1 MQQSEI
7 QALTLREEDLTPR
20 KPIARSKEPID
31 LEIIEQFRSTY
42 AGLIQGRITPEAKTT
57 ILNVLEKG
65 VSLETAACYAM
76 VTPAALKRYLEEG
89 FQEANEYTQ
98 EMYEQGVELS
108 DKARFAM
115 ECMQRAST
123 ASVNMTTEFYE
134 RCMEPGKE
142 HLMLWMLERLDPN
155 RFHLKKKVE
164 TNTNVD
170 VNAHSVVEFKF
181 VSPQMVRTAQ
191 DTQNLND
198 RLDNLKRI
206 YPEKSVD

>member
-42 AGLIQGRITPEAKTT
+42 AGLIQGRITPEAEIT

-65 VSLETAACYAM
+65 VSLEMAASYAM
-76 VTPAALKRYLEEG
+76 VTPAALKKYLEEG

-98 EMYEQGVELS
+98 EMYEQGIELS
-108 DKARFAM
+108 DKAKFAM
-115 ECMQRAST
+115 ECMQRASS

-164 TNTNVD
+164 TNTNID
-170 VNAHSVVEFKF
+170 MNAHSVVEFKF
-181 VSPQMVRTAQ
+181 QTPSAVRPVE
-191 DTQNLND
+191 DT
-198 RLDNLKRI
+198 RLYDEKLAKLKQQ
-206 YPEKSVD
+206 YGD

>member
-42 AGLIQGRITPEAKTT
+42 AGLIQGRITPEAEIT

-65 VSLETAACYAM
+65 VSLETAASYAM
-76 VTPAALKRYLEEG
+76 VTPAALKKYLEEG

-98 EMYEQGVELS
+98 EMYEQGIELS
-108 DKARFAM
+108 DKAKFAM
-115 ECMQRAST
+115 ECMQRASSAT
-123 ASVNMTTEFYE
+123 VTMTTEFYE

-164 TNTNVD
+164 TNTNID
-170 VNAHSVVEFKF
+170 MNAHSVVEFKF
-181 VSPQMVRTAQ
+181 QTPSAVRPAE
-191 DTQNLND
+191 DTKLYD
-198 RLDNLKRI
+198 EKLGKLKQQ
-206 YPEKSVD
+206 YGD

>member
-42 AGLIQGRITPEAKTT
+42 AGLIQGRITPEAEIT

-65 VSLETAACYAM
+65 VSLEMAASYVM
-76 VTPAALKRYLEEG
+76 VTPAALKKYLEEG

-98 EMYEQGVELS
+98 EMYEQGIELS
-108 DKARFAM
+108 DKAKFAM
-115 ECMQRAST
+115 ECMQRASS

-164 TNTNVD
+164 TNTNID
-170 VNAHSVVEFKF
+170 MNAHSVVEFKF
-181 VSPQMVRTAQ
+181 QTPSAVRPVE
-191 DTQNLND
+191 DTKLYD
-198 RLDNLKRI
+198 EKLGKLKQQ
-206 YPEKSVD
+206 YGD

>member
-7 QALTLREEDLTPR
+7 QALTLKEDDLTPR
-20 KPIARSKEPID
+20 KPIVRSKDPID
-31 LEIIEQFRSTY
+31 LEIVEQFRATY
-42 AGLIQGRITPEAKTT
+42 AGLIQGKITPEAQIT

-65 VSLETAACYAM
+65 VSLETAASYAM

-89 FQEANEYTQ
+89 FQEANDYTQ
-98 EMYEQGVELS
+98 EMYEQGIELS
-108 DKARFAM
+108 DKAKFAM
-115 ECMQRAST
+115 ECMQRASS
-123 ASVNMTTEFYE
+123 ASVNLTTEFYE

-170 VNAHSVVEFKF
+170 LKAHSVVEFKF
-181 VSPQMVRTAQ
+181 QAPSMVRPVE
-191 DTQNLND
+191 DTQLYGD
-198 RLDNLKRI
+198 KLAKLKDK
-206 YPEKSVD
+206 YGE

>member
-1 MQQSEI
+1 MQQNEI

-31 LEIIEQFRSTY
+31 LEIVEQFRSTY
-42 AGLIQGRITPEAKTT
+42 AGLIQGKITHEAQLT

-65 VSLETAACYAM
+65 VSLETAASYAM
-76 VTPAALKRYLEEG
+76 VTPAALKKYLEEG
-89 FQEANEYTQ
+89 FQEANDYTQ
-98 EMYEQGVELS
+98 EMYEQGIELS
-108 DKARFAM
+108 DKAKFAM
-115 ECMQRAST
+115 ECMQRASS

-164 TNTNVD
+164 TNTNID
-170 VNAHSVVEFKF
+170 MNTHSVVEFKF
-181 VSPQMVRTAQ
+181 QAPSAVRPVE
-191 DTQNLND
+191 DTKLYD
-198 RLDNLKRI
+198 EKLGKLKQI
-206 YPEKSVD
+206 YGE